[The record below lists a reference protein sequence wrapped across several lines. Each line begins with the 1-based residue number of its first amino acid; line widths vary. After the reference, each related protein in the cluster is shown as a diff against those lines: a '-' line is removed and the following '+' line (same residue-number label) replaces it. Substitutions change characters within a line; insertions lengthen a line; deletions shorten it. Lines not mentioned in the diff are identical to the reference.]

1 MRKGRLRT
9 LAWIHLFAALTSL
22 MGGCGYRMGEVTPDV
37 GPTGASG
44 IRIVVPIF
52 ENLTFEPLLE
62 RQATDAIKEELITRG
77 WNVVNRAKEADAVL
91 RGKILAFE
99 LIPLSLD
106 PAGQVEEYRVH
117 LTVSMVLT
125 TPPPSS
131 RLIWSESAWEEN
143 SDFRASSDAALQR
156 INEDRSI
163 REACGRLAVRLSQKL
178 TTLSVSSPAQGSK

>member
-1 MRKGRLRT
+1 MRNARLRI
-9 LAWIHLFAALTSL
+9 LAWIPFLAALASL
-22 MGGCGYRMGEVTPDV
+22 MGGCGYRMGEVTPDIE
-37 GPTGASG
+37 PSGASG

-62 RQATDAIKEELITRG
+62 RQAADAIKEELITRG
-77 WNVVNRAKEADAVL
+77 WNVVNRAQDADAVL

-106 PAGQVEEYRVH
+106 PQGQVLEYRVH
-117 LTVSMVLT
+117 MTVSMVLT

-143 SDFRASSDAALQR
+143 SDFRASSDPAVQR

-163 REACGRLAVRLSQKL
+163 REACGRLGVRLSRKM
-178 TTLSVSSPAQGSK
+178 TTLSISSPAPGSK

>member
-9 LAWIHLFAALTSL
+9 FAWIHLFAALTCL
-22 MGGCGYRMGEVTPDV
+22 MVGCSYRMGEVSPDI
-37 GPTGASG
+37 GPSGASG

-62 RQATDAIKEELITRG
+62 RQAADAIKEELITRG
-77 WNVVNRAKEADAVL
+77 WNVVNRAQEADAVL

-106 PAGQVEEYRVH
+106 PQGQVEEYRVH

-131 RLIWSESAWEEN
+131 RLIWSESAWEET
-143 SDFRASSDAALQR
+143 SDFHASNDPAVQR
-156 INEDRSI
+156 INEDRSV
-163 REACGRLAVRLSQKL
+163 REASRRLAVRLSRKM
-178 TTLSVSSPAQGSK
+178 TTLSISSPAPGSK